1 MTELRET
8 YETVIGLE
16 VHAEL
21 RTETKIFC
29 GCSTR
34 FGAAPNTLCCP
45 VCTGQP
51 GSLPRL
57 NRRVVEHAI
66 AAGLVLDCRIRR
78 ETRMD
83 RKNYFYPD
91 LPKSYQISQLY
102 APICCD
108 GAVRV
113 CSPQD
118 AAEEFT
124 VRIHEMHMEE
134 DAGKLIHSE
143 DGKHSLV
150 DYNRCGV
157 PLLEI
162 VTEPDLRSA
171 EQVVA
176 FLKELRDRLLYAG
189 ISDCRMQEGSMR
201 VDVNLSVHKPG
212 TPLGTR
218 TEMKNLSSFRSV
230 RQAIA
235 AETERQLAVL
245 AAGGAVRQET
255 RRFDEASGESVGMRS
270 KENAED
276 YRYFSEPDLPL
287 IRISP
292 EWIAQVKASLPKSR
306 RERQAYYA
314 SAWGLSAYDAELLTE
329 DADVADFF
337 ERTAAAGAPPKEARK
352 FILTEL
358 LRVRKEG
365 EPFPVT
371 PEALAELLRLLADGR
386 INRTTAKEIFTR
398 MLSEPISPAE
408 YVKAQ
413 GLSLVSDEAALRE
426 TAERIL
432 RENPE
437 AVQDYRNGKQKA
449 IGYLVGQTMKA
460 LRGRGQAERIRGL
473 LEEALGRLE

>member
-1 MTELRET
+1 MTENRQT

-16 VHAEL
+16 VHVEL

-57 NRRVVEHAI
+57 NRRVVEHGI
-66 AAGLVLDCRIRR
+66 AAGLVLGCRIRQ
-78 ETRMD
+78 ETWMD

-102 APICCD
+102 APLCYD
-108 GAVRV
+108 GELCVPPSADL
-113 CSPQD
+113 S
-118 AAEEFT
+118 EEAFS
-124 VRIHEMHMEE
+124 VRIHELHMEE

-143 DGKHSLV
+143 DGRHSLV

-162 VTEPDLRSA
+162 VTEPDLRSSG
-171 EQVVA
+171 QVVA

-212 TPLGTR
+212 TPFGTR
-218 TEMKNLSSFRSV
+218 TEMKNLSSFRSI

-235 AETERQLAVL
+235 AETKRQLSAL
-245 AAGGAVRQET
+245 AAGQAVRQET

-276 YRYFSEPDLPL
+276 YRYFPEPDLPV

-306 RERQAYYA
+306 RERQAQYC
-314 SAWGLSAYDAELLTE
+314 SGWGLTAYDAELLTE
-329 DADVADFF
+329 DKDVADFF
-337 ERTAAAGAPPKEARK
+337 EQTAAAGAQPKEAAN

-365 EPFPVT
+365 EPIPVA
-371 PEALAELLRLLADGR
+371 PGALAELLQLVAGR
-386 INRTTAKEIFTR
+386 QINRTTAKEVFSR
-398 MLSEPISPAE
+398 MLAEPISPAA
-408 YVKAQ
+408 YVKAH
-413 GLSLVSDEAALRE
+413 GLSLVSDETALRE
-426 TAERIL
+426 TVERIVQA
-432 RENPE
+432 NPGP
-437 AVQDYRNGKQKA
+437 VQDYRGGKQKA

-460 LRGRGQAERIRGL
+460 LQGRGQAERIREL
-473 LEEALGRLE
+473 LEETIR

>member
-66 AAGLVLDCRIRR
+66 AAGLALDCRIRR

-102 APICCD
+102 APVCYD

-113 CSPQD
+113 PSPQE

-124 VRIHEMHMEE
+124 VRIHELHMEE
-134 DAGKLIHSE
+134 DAGKLIHGE
-143 DGKHSLV
+143 DGKRSLV

-235 AETERQLAVL
+235 AETKRQLAVL

-255 RRFDEASGESVGMRS
+255 RRFDEATGESVVMRS

-276 YRYFSEPDLPL
+276 YRYFPEPDLPL

-306 RERQAYYA
+306 RERQTYYA
-314 SAWGLSAYDAELLTE
+314 SAWGLPAYDAELLTE

-337 ERTAAAGAPPKEARK
+337 ERTAAAGAPPKEAGK

-371 PEALAELLRLLADGR
+371 PETLAELLRLLADGR

-408 YVKAQ
+408 YVKTQ